1 LASVG
6 LIPGIIMIMYAGLTS
21 ALGLYFLSQCAEK
34 VGGRNTSFASL
45 SKLTWPRLGVF
56 FDIAIAVKCFG
67 VAVSYLI
74 IIGDLMP
81 QVFRDK
87 RQEEKKMDSYPPP
100 LFIGTF
106 IFFQ

>member
-1 LASVG
+1 
-6 LIPGIIMIMYAGLTS
+6 MIVYAGLTS

-81 QVFRDK
+81 QVKEIR
-87 RQEEKKMDSYPPP
+87 EGKKWILTPP
-100 LFIGTF
+100 FIGTF
-106 IFFQ
+106 IFF